1 MDYGNCP
8 YAAAN
13 SKPGEKK
20 LRSRIRVGFAMD
32 ANSETIQDYLHT
44 GLRQLGRGAGCYPSP
59 LPYGEIIIYESAE
72 FERPKHVLAKINS
85 SRLSTG
91 SPVEQPHERAKF
103 CCHHGDK
110 HAEKEEEEEKE

>member
-1 MDYGNCP
+1 M
-8 YAAAN
+8 
-13 SKPGEKK
+13 E
-20 LRSRIRVGFAMD
+20 
-32 ANSETIQDYLHT
+32 
-44 GLRQLGRGAGCYPSP
+44 
-59 LPYGEIIIYESAE
+59 EICGVASICISHVPIIYESAE

>member
-1 MDYGNCP
+1 MNLLM
-8 YAAAN
+8 N
-13 SKPGEKK
+13 T
-20 LRSRIRVGFAMD
+20 GFV
-32 ANSETIQDYLHT
+32 SSL
-44 GLRQLGRGAGCYPSP
+44 
-59 LPYGEIIIYESAE
+59 IIYESAE
-72 FERPKHVLAKINS
+72 FERPKHVLTKINS

>member
-1 MDYGNCP
+1 LCHHPSIINL
-8 YAAAN
+8 N
-13 SKPGEKK
+13 LNKP
-20 LRSRIRVGFAMD
+20 SSF
-32 ANSETIQDYLHT
+32 
-44 GLRQLGRGAGCYPSP
+44 
-59 LPYGEIIIYESAE
+59 IIYESAE